1 MSVPCLT
8 EENIAA
14 LSDKKKRARTAQH
27 VFYQKVAG
35 FGPGMHCFTKT
46 ETSLWVFRAAELLST
61 SGNLLLKNYVT
72 VFLECRKKKRLVIL
86 IQRSFGFIGQVI
98 P

>member
-46 ETSLWVFRAAELLST
+46 EPSL
-61 SGNLLLKNYVT
+61 
-72 VFLECRKKKRLVIL
+72 
-86 IQRSFGFIGQVI
+86 
-98 P
+98 